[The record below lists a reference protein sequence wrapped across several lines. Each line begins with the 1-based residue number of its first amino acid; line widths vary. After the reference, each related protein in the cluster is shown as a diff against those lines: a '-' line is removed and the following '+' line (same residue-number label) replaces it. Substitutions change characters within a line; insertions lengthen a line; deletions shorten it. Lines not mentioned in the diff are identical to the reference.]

1 VKKLAAAFK
10 FLTIWGCIS
19 ELKPEGDAVGSAAGL
34 FPVTG
39 LFLGLLLALTN
50 YSLAA
55 HVDPR
60 ILNLIL
66 IALLIATTGAQPLTG
81 LKDTFDT
88 IGSASM
94 DRAPRMSA
102 IWGLTAVVLV
112 ILFKSAAMDSMDE
125 LLTLSLLLTPVL
137 ARWVLVIF
145 LYGVP
150 SRFDENARLIAEGV
164 TTWPVILSTAATLAL
179 AVYFLGR
186 KGLWIGLAISLFA
199 LSIRGLLIK
208 RHDALSQAH
217 LGAAIELSEALSLV
231 LLASL

>member
-1 VKKLAAAFK
+1 MKKLAAAFK

-19 ELKPEGDAVGSAAGL
+19 EVKPEGDAVGSAAGL

-88 IGSASM
+88 IG
-94 DRAPRMSA
+94 A

>member
-1 VKKLAAAFK
+1 MKKLAAAFK
-10 FLTIWGCIS
+10 FLTIWGRIS
-19 ELKPEGDAVGSAAGL
+19 AVKPAGNSIGSAAGL
-34 FPVTG
+34 FPLAG
-39 LFLGLLLALTN
+39 LLLGLLLALTN

-55 HVDPR
+55 HIDPR

-66 IALLIATTGAQPLTG
+66 VALLITATGAQPLTG

-88 IGSASM
+88 IESESTDSG
-94 DRAPRMSA
+94 PRTSA
-102 IWGLTAVVLV
+102 ILGFTAVVLV

-137 ARWVLVIF
+137 ARWTLVIF
-145 LYGVP
+145 LYGIH
-150 SRFDENARLIAEGV
+150 SQFDENARLIAERV
-164 TTWPVILSTAATLAL
+164 TTWPVILSTVTTLAL

-186 KGLWIGLAISLFA
+186 KGLWIGLALSLFA
-199 LSIRGLLIK
+199 LSMRSLLIK

-217 LGAAIELSEALSLV
+217 LGATIELSEALSLV

>member
-1 VKKLAAAFK
+1 MKKLAAAFK

-19 ELKPEGDAVGSAAGL
+19 TVRPAGNLIGSAAGL
-34 FPVTG
+34 FPLAG
-39 LFLGLLLALTN
+39 LLLGLLLALTN

-55 HVDPR
+55 HIDPR
-60 ILNLIL
+60 ILNLVL
-66 IALLIATTGAQPLTG
+66 VTLLITATGAQPLSG

-88 IGSASM
+88 IGSESTNTGT
-94 DRAPRMSA
+94 RVSA
-102 IWGLTAVVLV
+102 IWGFTAVVLV

-145 LYGVP
+145 LYGAH
-150 SRFDENARLIAEGV
+150 SRFDENSRLIAERV
-164 TTWPVILSTAATLAL
+164 TTCPVTLSTVATLAL

-186 KGLWIGLAISLFA
+186 KGLWIGLALSLFA
-199 LSIRGLLIK
+199 LLMRGLLIK
-208 RHDALSQAH
+208 RHDALSLAH
-217 LGAAIELSEALSLV
+217 LGAAIELSEALSLI

>member
-1 VKKLAAAFK
+1 MKKLAAAFK

-19 ELKPEGDAVGSAAGL
+19 EVKPEGAAVGSAAGL

-66 IALLIATTGAQPLTG
+66 IALLIAATGAQPLTG

-88 IGSASM
+88 IGHASR
-94 DRAPRMSA
+94 DRAPRGS
-102 IWGLTAVVLV
+102 IWGFTAVVLV

-145 LYGVP
+145 LYGVH
-150 SRFDENARLIAEGV
+150 SRFDENARLIAGSV

-186 KGLWIGLAISLFA
+186 KGLWIGLTISLFA

>member
-1 VKKLAAAFK
+1 MKKLTAAFK
-10 FLTIWGCIS
+10 YLTIWGCIS
-19 ELKPEGDAVGSAAGL
+19 AAKPAGNSVGSAAGL
-34 FPVTG
+34 FPLAG
-39 LFLGLLLALTN
+39 LLLGLLVALTN

-60 ILNLIL
+60 ILNLFL
-66 IALLIATTGAQPLTG
+66 VALLIAATGAQPLAG

-88 IGSASM
+88 IGSESTGKE
-94 DRAPRMSA
+94 PRSSA
-102 IWGLTAVVLV
+102 ALGFTALVLV

-137 ARWVLVIF
+137 ARWTLVIF
-145 LYGVP
+145 LYGVH
-150 SRFDENARLIAEGV
+150 SRVDEKVHLIAERV
-164 TTWPVILSTAATLAL
+164 TTWPVILSTATTLAL

-186 KGLWIGLAISLFA
+186 KGLWIGLALSLFA
-199 LSIRGLLIK
+199 LSMRGLLIK

-217 LGAAIELSEALSLV
+217 LGAAIELSETLSLV